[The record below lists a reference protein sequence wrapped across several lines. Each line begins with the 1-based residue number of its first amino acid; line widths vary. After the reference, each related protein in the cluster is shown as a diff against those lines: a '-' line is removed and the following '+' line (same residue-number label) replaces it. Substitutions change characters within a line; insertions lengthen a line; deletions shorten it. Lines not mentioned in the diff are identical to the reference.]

1 MNWFKAFHFARF
13 SLDYPDTILSWVQGE
28 KDRVLWSGNSFFGGL
43 NHQRFKDHLRR
54 KDLFAFQLLD
64 SEKNIH
70 AYGEV
75 VLQAIDRAS
84 LCRIMVDPQIRGKGV
99 GKYFCQKLIME
110 IKAWGVIREISLNT
124 LTSNNPALRC
134 YKRLGFRQES
144 ISKKSRKIGNTWHD
158 LVFMSL
164 PL

>member
-13 SLDYPDTILSWVQGE
+13 SLDYTDTILSWVQGE
-28 KDRVLWSGNSFFGGL
+28 KDRVLWSGNSFSGGL

-84 LCRIMVDPQIRGKGV
+84 LCRIMVDPQIRGKGL

-134 YKRLGFRQES
+134 FRQES
-144 ISKKSRKIGNTWHD
+144 IRKKSRKIGNTWHD